1 MAEYSASTNV
11 DEVIA
16 RLRRYQADLPAI
28 VRPPLDRGGLRV
40 EAGMKPYP
48 PPPPNSRYVRGAP
61 PHSEKLGS
69 RWTSRSI
76 SGPGFVGREV
86 GNTASYGP
94 WVQSRELQARVHQ
107 GRWQTDEDVIM
118 RELPATVSDVRQAL
132 VDAADRL
139 GG

>member
-1 MAEYSASTNV
+1 MAEYGASTNV

-16 RLRRYQADLPAI
+16 KLQRYRADLLAI
-28 VRPPLDRGGLRV
+28 VQPPLDRGGLRI

-48 PPPPNSRYVRGAP
+48 PPPPDSRYVRGAP

-69 RWTSRSI
+69 RWTTRRI
-76 SGPGFVGREV
+76 AGQGYVGREV
-86 GNTASYGP
+86 GNNASYGP

-107 GRWQTDEDVIM
+107 GRWQTDEEIVT
-118 RELPATVSDVRQAL
+118 RELPATVLDVERAL

-139 GG
+139 EG